1 MRVMPSG
8 PMARSI
14 DADRR
19 IAARNRL
26 ANARCLLLSLACG
39 WLLMLV
45 TYSPAGR
52 DTRGATLS
60 TDAFAVAKLVV
71 RVGVLAVFLPVVF
84 YLWRSPRRGAVLRV
98 LFPWAI
104 FLAWATLS
112 VAWSPLK
119 SVSIVQAFSLGVL
132 VLMSVAV
139 ALSCDGPQAVSRTF
153 FSLALALLICSS
165 VLLLLRIA
173 QPESGSLSREG
184 AGVLHSTAAS
194 AAAGLG
200 IVLLVSGVVVGHW
213 KWTGYLLVPGLAVH
227 SATLIL
233 ANNRMSLIATAAISL
248 GLFLLFGRRGW
259 RSLAVAAAAV
269 VGLIYLTLDAGLSL
283 AGDAASSL
291 GAYAGRGQSVEELA
305 ALSGRAEMWE
315 AIWKSFLDSP
325 LIGHGYFVS
334 SAKGE
339 LYVWYEWGNWTAH
352 NVWLQVLVSTGVI
365 GAALVLWGL
374 MRAFGGVFWAAV
386 RGTVDARLAIL
397 FASLVGWYLIWGAA
411 NESFVGPL
419 QPESVVFFTCL
430 GLAAGLLAG
439 PGSQEEL
446 PRR

>member
-1 MRVMPSG
+1 
-8 PMARSI
+8 
-14 DADRR
+14 
-19 IAARNRL
+19 
-26 ANARCLLLSLACG
+26 
-39 WLLMLV
+39 
-45 TYSPAGR
+45 
-52 DTRGATLS
+52 
-60 TDAFAVAKLVV
+60 
-71 RVGVLAVFLPVVF
+71 
-84 YLWRSPRRGAVLRV
+84 
-98 LFPWAI
+98 
-104 FLAWATLS
+104 
-112 VAWSPLK
+112 
-119 SVSIVQAFSLGVL
+119 
-132 VLMSVAV
+132 
-139 ALSCDGPQAVSRTF
+139 
-153 FSLALALLICSS
+153 
-165 VLLLLRIA
+165 
-173 QPESGSLSREG
+173 
-184 AGVLHSTAAS
+184 
-194 AAAGLG
+194 
-200 IVLLVSGVVVGHW
+200 LLVH
-213 KWTGYLLVPGLAVH
+213 GLAVH